1 MSDEEV
7 NLIFSCLCSCCGEN
21 SGGLGFLAVN
31 ENGEETPVMIC
42 WKRLAKKAAEAKK
55 KMDGDVNDA

>member
-1 MSDEEV
+1 MKNEKASQ
-7 NLIFSCLCSCCGEN
+7 ICSCCGEN

-31 ENGEETPVMIC
+31 ENGEETQVTLC
-42 WKRLAKKAAEAKK
+42 WKCLAEKAAEVKQ